1 MTRWM
6 DLVLYNKIDHHIAS
20 KLHAGFCN
28 ISFIN
33 NSHKYTH
40 VSCIINKYFKCKLCI
55 KSYSI
60 LLYTCYTTE
69 IKKMAHIF
77 FCSEKFTIFIL
88 SMAYFGKLITFLS
101 VYIIISIFTW
111 FSNINTNNI
120 LLFLHK
126 YKDMQQYL
134 HDKMNTVF

>member
-1 MTRWM
+1 MQTFYKIVQHSIIHM
-6 DLVLYNKIDHHIAS
+6 LYNWDQEN
-20 KLHAGFCN
+20 G
-28 ISFIN
+28 
-33 NSHKYTH
+33 SH
-40 VSCIINKYFKCKLCI
+40 
-55 KSYSI
+55 
-60 LLYTCYTTE
+60 
-69 IKKMAHIF
+69 F

-88 SMAYFGKLITFLS
+88 SIAYFGKLITFLS

-134 HDKMNTVF
+134 HDKMNTVFWATKSENVVWSYSVSLTSQWLFLNNLNLNWPVFKESMWFHIN